1 MKAARGPRLFG
12 LREEGA
18 GVSDSWVWGRKGL
31 GTLTLQPEQE
41 GNGDPPFWLT
51 EEIMPHNW
59 NFCISPKVLGFLRF
73 ADHQE
78 SS

>member
-51 EEIMPHNW
+51 DN
-59 NFCISPKVLGFLRF
+59 
-73 ADHQE
+73 
-78 SS
+78 